1 MRRFL
6 TTGLII
12 ISSLLGATMIISNVN
27 ASPTCYGVDQGG
39 NTLDLSGL
47 CSPASAPNIVP
58 STPINSAPNTEE
70 NRDLNNDKAPEI
82 STIEEA
88 EKDLQACFSSPTCT
102 QMIGGDSEP
111 EKTPHQVRIDQVL
124 NGGRINP
131 KLSS

>member
-39 NTLDLSGL
+39 NTFDLSEL
-47 CSPASAPNIVP
+47 CSPASP
-58 STPINSAPNTEE
+58 PINSAPTSTE
-70 NRDLNNDKAPEI
+70 NRELNNNKAPEI
-82 STIEEA
+82 STREEA

-102 QMIGGDSEP
+102 QMIGGDNEP